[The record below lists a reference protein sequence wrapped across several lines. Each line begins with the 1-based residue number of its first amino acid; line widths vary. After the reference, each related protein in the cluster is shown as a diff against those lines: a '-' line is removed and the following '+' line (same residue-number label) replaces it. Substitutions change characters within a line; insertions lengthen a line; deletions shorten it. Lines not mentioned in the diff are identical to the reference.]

1 MRKHKIK
8 SFVVLILLSLLLNVR
23 DAYSQ
28 EFGFGC
34 LGFVGGFV
42 GFESSAYKPNDF
54 NNYVSDFNESR
65 KDTLSQ
71 SLNSFGDAKGFRFGI
86 NFFRHNYNGLLITLK
101 SSFSSLNQ
109 KNNAAFLSNNL
120 TFTHSYNIKL
130 QNFSIGVDFGT
141 SISSYLDWK
150 VIDAALILNRTKL
163 TRIRNSP
170 NQDSQIDNYDAE
182 KIAVGYTLGSG
193 FILKLVSDYI
203 SLEGSIGFSF
213 FEVGRMKND
222 SDNSYLTYRESS
234 DIPMEKF
241 IKAGGLSGIIQLNL
255 SFPL

>member
-1 MRKHKIK
+1 MKIFK
-8 SFVVLILLSLLLNVR
+8 QKYVIVTIALFLIVTTKNS
-23 DAYSQ
+23 YSQ

-42 GFESSAYKPNDF
+42 GFESSAFKPNDF
-54 NNYVSDFNESR
+54 NNYVSDFNETR

-71 SLNSFGDAKGFRFGI
+71 QLDSFGDAKGFRFGI

-120 TFTHSYNIKL
+120 TFTHSYDLQL
-130 QNFSIGVDFGT
+130 QNFAIGVDFGT
-141 SISSYLDWK
+141 SISSLLDWK

-163 TRIRNSP
+163 TRTRNSP
-170 NQDSQIDNYDAE
+170 NQSSQIDNYSAE
-182 KIAVGYTLGSG
+182 KIAIGYTLGSG
-193 FILKLVSDYI
+193 FILKIVSDYI
-203 SLEGSIGFSF
+203 SLEGSIGFTF
-213 FEVGRMKND
+213 FEVGRMKN
-222 SDNSYLTYRESS
+222 SENNSYLTYRESS
-234 DIPMEKF
+234 DVPMEKF

>member
-1 MRKHKIK
+1 MRSIK
-8 SFVVLILLSLLLNVR
+8 KKSVVVLILLTLFLTANNS
-23 DAYSQ
+23 YSQ

-34 LGFVGGFV
+34 LGFVGGFA
-42 GFESSAYKPNDF
+42 GFESSAFKPNDF
-54 NNYVSDFNESR
+54 NNYIADFNETR

-71 SLNSFGDAKGFRFGI
+71 SLNSFGDSKGFRFGI
-86 NFFRHNYNGLLITLK
+86 NFFRHNYDGLLITAK
-101 SSFSSLNQ
+101 GSYSSLSQ

-120 TFTHSYNIKL
+120 TFSHSYEISL

-141 SISSYLDWK
+141 SISSLLDWK
-150 VIDAALILNRTKL
+150 VIDAALIINRTKL
-163 TRIRNSP
+163 TRTRNSP
-170 NQDSQIDNYDAE
+170 NQASQIDNYASE
-182 KIAVGYTLGSG
+182 KFAIGYTLGSG

-234 DIPMEKF
+234 DVPMEKF